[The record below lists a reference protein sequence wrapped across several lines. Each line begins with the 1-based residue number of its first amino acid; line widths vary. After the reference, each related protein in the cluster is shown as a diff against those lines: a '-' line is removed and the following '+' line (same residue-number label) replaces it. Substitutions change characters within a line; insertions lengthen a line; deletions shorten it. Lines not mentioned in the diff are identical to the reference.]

1 MQLRIT
7 FRDAEQSQKLL
18 EVLSSKFGSQF
29 SVISTKQREDS
40 PVCVV
45 DLNADPAL
53 FREISQITKQEKE
66 VYSDVTLEIMDS
78 QIEETK

>member
-1 MQLRIT
+1 
-7 FRDAEQSQKLL
+7 L
-18 EVLSSKFGSQF
+18 EVLSSKFSSQF

-40 PVCVV
+40 PVYVV

>member
-1 MQLRIT
+1 
-7 FRDAEQSQKLL
+7 
-18 EVLSSKFGSQF
+18 
-29 SVISTKQREDS
+29 
-40 PVCVV
+40 VV

>member
-18 EVLSSKFGSQF
+18 EVLSSKFSSQF

-40 PVCVV
+40 PVYVV